1 MSKFVQDI
9 VVQQTCDTLV
19 YRYLVEKGHLRTA
32 KLLKE
37 ERKNS
42 YTLTAKKDE
51 KVSEI
56 FSHLIPKYVQME
68 LDSVSSNLVCDYMKK
83 HENPKIQ
90 KLALKL
96 KSLVPSIQMTG
107 KNPSIGEILNHAIVS
122 RRILVPISH
131 GRFCRQHP
139 WFLFRVWI
147 RLDNCPASI
156 SCELT
161 VILVLFWYVNVL
173 IAQHRHVKL
182 LCLDGK
188 FIWEL
193 KDY

>member
-1 MSKFVQDI
+1 MRINERSDTYKICEFKMSKFVQDI

-68 LDSVSSNLVCDYMKK
+68 LDSVSSNLAWKSM
-83 HENPKIQ
+83 KIQ
-90 KLALKL
+90 KF
-96 KSLVPSIQMTG
+96 KSWL
-107 KNPSIGEILNHAIVS
+107 
-122 RRILVPISH
+122 
-131 GRFCRQHP
+131 
-139 WFLFRVWI
+139 
-147 RLDNCPASI
+147 
-156 SCELT
+156 
-161 VILVLFWYVNVL
+161 
-173 IAQHRHVKL
+173 
-182 LCLDGK
+182 
-188 FIWEL
+188 
-193 KDY
+193 

>member
-96 KSLVPSIQMTG
+96 KSMVPSIQITG
-107 KNPSIGEILNHAIVS
+107 KNTSIEEILNPAIVA
-122 RRILVPISH
+122 RKILVPVKKKQSNQLPNQAK
-131 GRFCRQHP
+131 RQNSSMKKVSGTDLKSKAP
-139 WFLFRVWI
+139 
-147 RLDNCPASI
+147 
-156 SCELT
+156 T
-161 VILVLFWYVNVL
+161 KTLVSYSFGSEEKVSP
-173 IAQHRHVKL
+173 
-182 LCLDGK
+182 
-188 FIWEL
+188 L
-193 KDY
+193 KDVFINRINDIEV